1 MIIIANL
8 QVKDEDE
15 DTELAKKDEKV
26 KALFLRLA
34 GEDGE
39 VDWMELKEIMDY
51 TMRNGM
57 SSLALFSFLLLSKF
71 TIPLNCVSF
80 RKLSICVCG

>member
-1 MIIIANL
+1 M
-8 QVKDEDE
+8 KDEDE

-26 KALFLRLA
+26 KAQFLRLA

-57 SSLALFSFLLLSKF
+57 SSLPISFAIAFEIYDPSV
-71 TIPLNCVSF
+71 VSLM
-80 RKLSICVCG
+80 RLCVCDEVFAAVVHKI

>member
-1 MIIIANL
+1 M
-8 QVKDEDE
+8 KDDDEDS
-15 DTELAKKDEKV
+15 ELAKKDEKV
-26 KALFLRLA
+26 KALFLKLA

-57 SSLALFSFLLLSKF
+57 LRFALIFLL
-71 TIPLNCVSF
+71 
-80 RKLSICVCG
+80 